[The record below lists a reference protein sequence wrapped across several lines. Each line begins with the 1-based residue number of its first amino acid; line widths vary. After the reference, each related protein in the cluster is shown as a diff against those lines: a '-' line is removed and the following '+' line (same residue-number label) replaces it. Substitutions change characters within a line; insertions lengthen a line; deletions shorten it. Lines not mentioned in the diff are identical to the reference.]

1 MSQTSKTL
9 YKIIT
14 AALFA
19 ALTCVTTMLPLPVPS
34 LTGGYINFGDC
45 FVLLC
50 GWLLGPMYGFAAAA
64 VGSALTDIIGGY
76 IVYAPATFIIKG
88 LMAVCAYYV
97 FRVLPLKK
105 NPVMTVIARVLSAI
119 CGEIIMI
126 AGYFLYA
133 ATVMGYGIAGAAAD
147 IASNAVQAAA
157 GIIASTIIITI
168 LDQTGLRKKMLR
180 GQD

>member
-34 LTGGYINFGDC
+34 LTGGYINFGVC

-64 VGSALTDIIGGY
+64 IGSALTDIIG
-76 IVYAPATFIIKG
+76 
-88 LMAVCAYYV
+88 
-97 FRVLPLKK
+97 
-105 NPVMTVIARVLSAI
+105 
-119 CGEIIMI
+119 
-126 AGYFLYA
+126 
-133 ATVMGYGIAGAAAD
+133 
-147 IASNAVQAAA
+147 
-157 GIIASTIIITI
+157 
-168 LDQTGLRKKMLR
+168 
-180 GQD
+180 

>member
-1 MSQTSKTL
+1 
-9 YKIIT
+9 
-14 AALFA
+14 
-19 ALTCVTTMLPLPVPS
+19 
-34 LTGGYINFGDC
+34 
-45 FVLLC
+45 
-50 GWLLGPMYGFAAAA
+50 
-64 VGSALTDIIGGY
+64 
-76 IVYAPATFIIKG
+76 
-88 LMAVCAYYV
+88 MAVCAYYV

-105 NPVMTVIARVLSAI
+105 NPVMTVIARVVSAI